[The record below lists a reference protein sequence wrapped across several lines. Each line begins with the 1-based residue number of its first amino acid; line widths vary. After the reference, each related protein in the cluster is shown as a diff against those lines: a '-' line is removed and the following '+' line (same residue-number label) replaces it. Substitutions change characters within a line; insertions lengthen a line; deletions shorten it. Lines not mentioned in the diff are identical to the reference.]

1 MEERPKVLL
10 VDDEPLVLEAL
21 RRQHGQRFALVPAV
35 GAAAALARI
44 EAGEQFAVVVSDYQ
58 MPGMDGIEFLEHLCA
73 RAPQTVRVMLT
84 GQADVRVATEAVN
97 RVAIFRF
104 LTKPCDHAE
113 FARTLTDALE
123 QHRVIV
129 AERRLLEETLSGCV
143 RVLCEVLSLAVPDA
157 FGRASRVRELAHAA
171 AIGLCPNELWVVDT
185 AATLFQIG
193 MIAVPPDLLQRGI
206 AGAPLEPGERDVLA
220 RVPETGA
227 HLLHVVPRLEPVAE
241 LIRLQRARFD
251 STSMPVGARILAAA
265 IALDERLHQRGESRD
280 IALAALRAD
289 PGRFDP
295 LALDHLHHA
304 AGTHHEA
311 RQRQVL
317 RVRQLKV
324 GMVLDQD
331 VVNSVGAIIVPRGH
345 ELSPATL
352 ARLLSYINLGTVREP
367 ICVLAK
373 TPTGASPPL
382 PVSAS

>member
-1 MEERPKVLL
+1 MAERPRILL

-21 RRQHGQRFALVPAV
+21 RRQHGQRFALVPAI
-35 GAAAALARI
+35 GAAAALAHI
-44 EAGEQFAVVVSDYQ
+44 EAGEDFAVVVSDYQ
-58 MPGMDGIEFLEHLCA
+58 MPGMDGIAFLEHMCA

-84 GQADVRVATEAVN
+84 GQADMRVATEAVN

-171 AIGLCPNELWVVDT
+171 AVGLCPNELWVVDT

-206 AGAPLEPGERDVLA
+206 AGAPLEPGERDVLH

-227 HLLHVVPRLEPVAE
+227 NLLHVVPRLEPVAE

-251 STSMPVGARILAAA
+251 SATLPVGARILAAA
-265 IALDERLHQRGESRD
+265 IALDERLQRGESRD
-280 IALAALRAD
+280 VALAALRAD

-295 LALDHLHHA
+295 LALDHLHVA
-304 AGTHHEA
+304 AETRIEA
-311 RQRQVL
+311 KRQVL

-331 VVNSVGAIIVPRGH
+331 VINSVGAIIVPRGH

-367 ICVLAK
+367 ICVLAR
-373 TPTGASPPL
+373 TLSGAPPHL
-382 PVSAS
+382 PVSAT

>member
-1 MEERPKVLL
+1 MAERPRVLI

-21 RRQHGQRFALVPAV
+21 RRQHGQRFALVLAV

-44 EAGEQFAVVVSDYQ
+44 EAGEHFAVVVSDYE
-58 MPGMDGIEFLEHLCA
+58 MPGMDGIEFLEHMCV

-97 RVAIFRF
+97 RVAIFKF
-104 LTKPCDHAE
+104 LTKPCDQAE

-129 AERRLLEETLSGCV
+129 AERRLLEDTLAGCV
-143 RVLCEVLSLAVPDA
+143 RVLCEVLTLAVPDA

-206 AGAPLEPGERDVLA
+206 AGAPLESGERDVLA

-227 HLLHVVPRLEPVAE
+227 HLLQVVPRLEPVAD

-251 STSMPVGARILAAA
+251 ATSMPIGARILAAA
-265 IALDERLHQRGESRD
+265 IALDERLQRGEPRD
-280 IALAALRAD
+280 FAVAALRAD

-367 ICVLAK
+367 ICVLAR
-373 TPTGASPPL
+373 TPIVVPPPL